1 MGAREFLTALGI
13 VALLAIP
20 AVADL
25 PCTPG
30 VTPPV
35 PLTLGG
41 FLDDVLSGM
50 VQQGIWVLFGGA
62 LAVAGLP
69 WLMAGLAMALLQVAR
84 RKI

>member
-1 MGAREFLTALGI
+1 MGAREFLTVLGI
-13 VALLAIP
+13 VALFAIP
-20 AVADL
+20 ALADL

-30 VTPPV
+30 VPPV

-50 VQQGIWVLFGGA
+50 LQQGIWVLFGGA

-69 WLMAGLAMALLQVAR
+69 WLMAGLAMALVQIAR

>member
-1 MGAREFLTALGI
+1 MRAREFFTALGI

-20 AVADL
+20 ALADL
-25 PCTPG
+25 PCTPR
-30 VTPPV
+30 VAPAV

-41 FLDDVLSGM
+41 FLDEVLGGM
-50 VQQGIWVLFGGA
+50 LQQGIWVLFGGA

-69 WLMAGLAMALLQVAR
+69 WLMAGLAMALVQIAR